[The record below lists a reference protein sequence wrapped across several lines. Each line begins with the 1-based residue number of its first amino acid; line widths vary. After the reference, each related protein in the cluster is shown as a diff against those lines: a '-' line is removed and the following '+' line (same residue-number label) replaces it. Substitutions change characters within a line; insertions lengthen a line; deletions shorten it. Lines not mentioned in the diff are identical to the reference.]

1 MLCMPVIEPIK
12 MDAASEDQKKVL
24 DGVQAKM
31 GKIPN
36 IYATMANS
44 PTTLQAFLAYNHG
57 LKKGVL
63 TPKEIEAIALAVGQ
77 NNTCDYCVEAHT
89 VIGKMAG
96 LTEEEILDARRGISQ
111 DPKMDALLE
120 LAVEASEKRGRP
132 FRKVVDAFKAAGYS
146 DAALVEVIAWVACNA
161 FTNYL
166 NHIAE
171 TESDFPKVSS
181 IA

>member
-1 MLCMPVIEPIK
+1 MPVIEPVK
-12 MDAASEDQKKVL
+12 LDAANEEQKKVL
-24 DGVQAKM
+24 EGIQAKM

-36 IYATMANS
+36 IYATMAHS
-44 PTTLQAFLAYNHG
+44 PSTLHALLAYNFG

-77 NNTCDYCVEAHT
+77 NNTCDYCVAAHT
-89 VIGKMAG
+89 VIGKMSG
-96 LTEEEILDARRGISQ
+96 LTDEETLEARQGISQ

-120 LAVEASEKRGRP
+120 LVVEISEKKGRP
-132 FRKVVDAFKAAGYS
+132 LGKVVDAFKAAGYS
-146 DAALVEVIAWVACNA
+146 DAALIEVIAWVTFNL
-161 FTNYL
+161 FTNYF

-171 TESDFPKVSS
+171 TEVDFPEPPK